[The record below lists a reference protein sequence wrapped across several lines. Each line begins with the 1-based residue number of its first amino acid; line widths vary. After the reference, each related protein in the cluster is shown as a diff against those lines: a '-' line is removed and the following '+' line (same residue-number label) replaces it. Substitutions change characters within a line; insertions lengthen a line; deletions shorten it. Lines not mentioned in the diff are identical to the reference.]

1 MFPIIGQYG
10 DVLVRNLRREAET
23 SKPITMKE

>member
-10 DVLVRNLRREAET
+10 DMLVRNLRKEAEKG
-23 SKPITMKE
+23 SPVNMKE